1 VNVGDQLEVRVW
13 TFFQLEIENFNSNW
27 EQALTSN

>member
-13 TFFQLEIENFNSNW
+13 TFFQLQIENFSSTC
-27 EQALTSN
+27 EQALASN